1 MTGVGLVIVIF
12 VYWVEEAQLYTE
24 LRVSH
29 MKLSTREQN
38 RVTIVNQSKGFEFHI
53 VELTSSRG
61 YAFSFATFSESREVY
76 CGKFTALTDSSAGV
90 SRLSSFRD

>member
-1 MTGVGLVIVIF
+1 MTGVVIVIF
-12 VYWVEEAQLYTE
+12 VLWGEEAQSYTE

-29 MKLSTREQN
+29 MNLSTLEQN
-38 RVTIVNQSKGFEFHI
+38 RVTVVNQSKGFEFHI
-53 VELTSSRG
+53 VELKSSRG
-61 YAFSFATFSESREVY
+61 YDFSFATFSESREDY